1 MTSIF
6 VAKLDYGI
14 TPEDLRSAFEQYGK
28 VNKVTI
34 ATDKETGRSKGF
46 AFVEMF
52 QDEEAQEAIAGLD
65 GSTMSGRQIA
75 VKQAEDRS
83 SGAGAPPRRDF
94 SAEKRPYSPSG
105 PAVREQEY
113 KKLESTPEV
122 RPENIIPADSFKL
135 DPKKKEIK
143 KKEKTKDLNDGRP
156 RPHKMEAYKKSGKN
170 NRFFGVDDDDE
181 DF

>member
-14 TPEDLRSAFEQYGK
+14 TSEELRSAFEQYGK

-52 QDEEAQEAIAGLD
+52 QDQEAQEAIAGLD

-75 VKQAEDRS
+75 VKQAEERS

-94 SAEKRPYSPSG
+94 SAEKKPYVSHGSSP
-105 PAVREQEY
+105 RESEY
-113 KKLESTPEV
+113 KKLDSTPEI
-122 RPENIIPADSFKL
+122 RPENIIPADSFKVE
-135 DPKKKEIK
+135 PKKKDLK
-143 KKEKTKDLNDGRP
+143 KKEKPKELNDGRP
-156 RPHKMEAYKKSGKN
+156 RPQKMEAYKKSGKN
-170 NRFFGVDDDDE
+170 NRFFDVDDDD
-181 DF
+181 F